1 MSQLEIELQLLQAEA
16 TGRAHGTRDVLDA
29 LRVRI
34 DSMKSD
40 SQNPTA
46 FIMNSV
52 LEEVYTKT
60 IAKLE
65 EENR

>member
-16 TGRAHGTRDVLDA
+16 KGRAHGTRDVLDA
-29 LRVRI
+29 LRVTI

-40 SQNPTA
+40 SQSPTA

-60 IAKLE
+60 VERLRQGEK
-65 EENR
+65 